1 VPAPVAAAATPGRR
15 QGRSLQQQ
23 QQQQQRH
30 GKVSGIYDC
39 PQQKRLYLHISNR
52 KNWITTLSAADKI
65 TELDKKKKGIYEEV
79 TYSSLQAPFV
89 Q

>member
-15 QGRSLQQQ
+15 QGRSL